1 MREALPTERLALGSH
16 EMRALLI
23 LALSLA
29 ACAPIDPNQ
38 PSRVKG
44 DDDYVT
50 GSNLPR
56 RAGPSDASVMTK
68 EQMEDLMRSRP
79 GPMPAGGGM

>member
-1 MREALPTERLALGSH
+1 MRTLAI
-16 EMRALLI
+16 LL
-23 LALSLA
+23 LCLA

-38 PSRVKG
+38 ASRVKG

-56 RAGPSDASVMTK
+56 RDRSEVQVMSK
-68 EQMEDLMRSRP
+68 EQMEDLQRARP
-79 GPMPAGGGM
+79 GPMPPGGM

>member
-1 MREALPTERLALGSH
+1 MTRMRLA
-16 EMRALLI
+16 MVLLVC
-23 LALSLA
+23 AT

-38 PSRVKG
+38 PGRVKG

-56 RAGPSDASVMTK
+56 RSIPPEVGVMST
-68 EQMEDLMRSRP
+68 EQTQELMRARP
-79 GPMPAGGGM
+79 GPKGAGAGM